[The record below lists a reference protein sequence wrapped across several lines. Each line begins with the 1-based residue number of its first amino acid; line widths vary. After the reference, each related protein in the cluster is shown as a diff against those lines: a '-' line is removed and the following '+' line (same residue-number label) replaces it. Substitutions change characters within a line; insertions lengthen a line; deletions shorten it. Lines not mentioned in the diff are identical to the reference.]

1 MKKKGIIS
9 ATLIGGLVVAGTGA
23 GGVDQAKAAPS
34 GNAASLARQGIG
46 QQYRWGA
53 NDCSGFTMKVF
64 ARLGVNLPHSSAGQ
78 AAYGA
83 YVSRDNLQPG
93 DLVFFNTNNKGI
105 SHVGIY
111 VGNNQMI
118 SAENEETGV
127 RQTQIFDGGA
137 SSYWEPKYVTA
148 RRISE
153 STPPAQKAKKSVR
166 PAVRQAA
173 PASNTTQKATSNNQ
187 ATPSGTYK
195 IQDGDTLSGISQKT
209 DVSVSQLKALNG
221 LNSNQIRS
229 GQVLRLK
236 GNPISPS
243 KAPSKVSAAKPA
255 KASAAKP
262 TTASAAEPAKVPAAK
277 PKAQTVK
284 SGVKEAAQPAQSAE
298 RPAAAQSDK
307 VSGGTYFVRT
317 GDSLWA
323 ISRHHGISVSEI
335 KLNNHLK
342 SDVIYPGQK
351 LNFNV
356 QNKGQTH
363 NQANKTYAIK
373 RGDTLWDIA
382 RAHGTT
388 VSKLMK
394 ENHLHSSLIFAGDQ
408 LKLPKK

>member
-1 MKKKGIIS
+1 M
-9 ATLIGGLVVAGTGA
+9 
-23 GGVDQAKAAPS
+23 
-34 GNAASLARQGIG
+34 
-46 QQYRWGA
+46 
-53 NDCSGFTMKVF
+53 
-64 ARLGVNLPHSSAGQ
+64 
-78 AAYGA
+78 
-83 YVSRDNLQPG
+83 
-93 DLVFFNTNNKGI
+93 
-105 SHVGIY
+105 
-111 VGNNQMI
+111 
-118 SAENEETGV
+118 
-127 RQTQIFDGGA
+127 
-137 SSYWEPKYVTA
+137 
-148 RRISE
+148 
-153 STPPAQKAKKSVR
+153 
-166 PAVRQAA
+166 
-173 PASNTTQKATSNNQ
+173 
-187 ATPSGTYK
+187 
-195 IQDGDTLSGISQKT
+195 
-209 DVSVSQLKALNG
+209 SQLKALNG

-255 KASAAKP
+255 KASAEKPTTASAAKP

-277 PKAQTVK
+277 PKAQTVNK